1 MTRTGW
7 IVTAVSTVVALIVG
21 FGAGWWAQ
29 RSSEEPP
36 EPPPVA
42 QNPHPDDIEDRPE
55 TGFEAVTVSLDETHD
70 FGDGFSIGLSG
81 FERGVEEGGV
91 DPTTGE
97 EGDLPYLSWTVEVTN
112 DGTET
117 VPTGLVTRSCSVGD
131 PLRESGSPTL
141 GDSVNPPDSLDPG
154 QAGAWD
160 EDCWADEDDTQIQY
174 TVEFHDQDFV
184 PLYPPVTF
192 AGTVD

>member
-7 IVTAVSTVVALIVG
+7 IAAVVSTVIALIVG
-21 FGAGWWAQ
+21 FGTGWWAQ
-29 RSSEEPP
+29 RAATASP
-36 EPPPVA
+36 EPATAA
-42 QNPHPDDIEDRPE
+42 QRPHPDDVEDRPE
-55 TGFEAVTVSLDETHD
+55 TGFEAVVVSLDETHD
-70 FGDGFSIGLSG
+70 FGDGLTIHLSG
-81 FERGVEEGGV
+81 FERGVEQSGI
-91 DPTTGE
+91 DPVSGQ
-97 EGDLPYLSWTVEVTN
+97 EGDLPYLSWTVEVAN
-112 DGTET
+112 EGDET

-131 PLRESGSPTL
+131 PLRESGSPVL

-154 QAGAWD
+154 QSGSWD
-160 EDCWADEDDTQIQY
+160 EDCWADEGDTQIRY